1 MRKLTAKQKSE
12 IEVLTKLP
20 DDKINTSD
28 IPEAVFTDQAVVG
41 KFYRPI
47 KKPISVRLD
56 ADVLA
61 WLKHSGP
68 GYQRRINDILRREM
82 AQGNK
87 RR

>member
-12 IEVLTKLP
+12 IEALTKLP
-20 DDKINTSD
+20 DSQIDTSD
-28 IPEAVFTDQAVVG
+28 IPEVTFTDQAVVG

-61 WLKHSGP
+61 WLKHFGP
-68 GYQRRINDILRREM
+68 GYQSRINDILRREM
-82 AQGNK
+82 MQRGK
-87 RR
+87 K

>member
-1 MRKLTAKQKSE
+1 MKKLTAKQKSE
-12 IEVLTKLP
+12 IEALAHLP
-20 DDKINTSD
+20 DSRIDTSD
-28 IPEAVFTDQAVVG
+28 IPEVTFTDRAVVG

-61 WLKHSGP
+61 WLKHFGP

-82 AQGNK
+82 IQNRK
-87 RR
+87 R